1 MVMIASALLAAI
13 CYGVGAAV
21 EQRQA
26 AGAPETVA
34 GQPRLLVMLARQ
46 PLWVAGLGAQFW
58 GFAAH
63 AVALRYGPLAVV
75 QMIVTGELIVA
86 VLFVRRWSR
95 RPLSGRSWAAAVTVA
110 LGIVAFLALAG
121 PSANRRGG
129 TGSPLAAGAVWA
141 QSRVL
146 LAAVLLG
153 TAAFALLFAGLS
165 VPGSGASGRR
175 RAVLLALAAGL
186 ADAGMAVVTMAF
198 ARVAGHGL
206 AALATSWTT
215 YAVVL
220 GGIGNLL
227 LTQTAYQAGRPM
239 ITLPVISAVT
249 PIASVATG
257 VGLLGETPRLGAT
270 GLAAAAVVAV
280 VTGLAL
286 ASLARTASA
295 PGGDGT
301 IRSEE
306 GAAVP
311 AQAAAAGV
319 RAGPCG
325 PDGDLG
331 GDLGDDNRLP
341 EPAGNL

>member
-26 AGAPETVA
+26 AGAPETAA
-34 GQPRLLVMLARQ
+34 GQPRLLVLLARQ

-86 VLFVRRWSR
+86 VLLVRRWAR
-95 RPLSGRSWAAAVTVA
+95 RPLSGRSWFAAVTVA

-121 PSANRRGG
+121 PSANRRGAA
-129 TGSPLAAGAVWA
+129 GSPLAAGVAGQDVWA

-165 VPGSGASGRR
+165 VPGAGASGRR
-175 RAVLLALAAGL
+175 RALLLALAAGL

-257 VGLLGETPRLGAT
+257 IGLLGETPRLGTT

-311 AQAAAAGV
+311 PQAAAAGV
-319 RAGPCG
+319 CAGPCG
-325 PDGDLG
+325 PDGDLR
-331 GDLGDDNRLP
+331 DDNRLP